1 MSDTFDFSG
10 LKPAEGE
17 TVEDTGTTEE
27 ATHPVADVVED
38 YGDDDVP
45 EDETSRDALVARLQK
60 ALSVLPED
68 TAQMVEQRM
77 WHVVYDAEGR
87 IPSLNLGG

>member
-77 WHVVYDAEGR
+77 WHVVYDAESR